1 MEKHQ
6 YLRKPDNCTGP
17 AEWDRLLTVRDLI
30 EFREQLLMDIQQ
42 ALNGRGV
49 SPEKQWLKAKEIRE
63 MLRLSAG
70 KLHYLRA
77 KGLIPFKKLGNIT
90 YYDRQKI
97 NELMQSGDFRNK
109 FRSV

>member
-1 MEKHQ
+1 M
-6 YLRKPDNCTGP
+6 
-17 AEWDRLLTVRDLI
+17 
-30 EFREQLLMDIQQ
+30 EFRQQLLLDIQQ
-42 ALNGRGV
+42 LLKGAGIG
-49 SPEKQWLKAKEIRE
+49 SQKQWLKAKEIRE

-97 NELMQSGDFRNK
+97 NELMESEDFHNK
-109 FRSV
+109 IW